1 MESSCEEII
10 VFGFLNN
17 FFGSFGNNPQT
28 PIYLDNPFFHG
39 VLMRSNNS
47 GRKIYFVIKELDG
60 EAVLEEFF
68 KEREENLEKIN

>member
-1 MESSCEEII
+1 MESSREEII

-28 PIYLDNPFFHG
+28 PIYLDDSFFHG

-47 GRKIYFVIKELDG
+47 DRKICFMVKELDG

-68 KEREENLEKIN
+68 REREKNLEKIN